1 MKNVYQDYNNNELL
15 NLYFTLIKRD
25 GFDFNI
31 SNKILNNIDEKQR
44 KVFFKFLEK
53 HYKESLELN
62 NMFHNIKDIFE
73 IKENYI
79 NFDSILKKLY
89 ITNIK
94 IFDNEKIKLL
104 KINNNK
110 NSIFTEDFLKF
121 IKDNINNDS
130 RYLYYLSN
138 TEKYIKKTFISE
150 KKEVFIQPEI
160 YRKKNIKNYLLNSLK
175 ILYKENNEILN
186 LLNENIFNEL
196 FFKNF
201 EEQKSLQNLNFYN
214 DKFINIFIEK
224 NGNVIYND
232 FYKKSELFFNIINKD
247 EINNTKTIIEDMII
261 NNILNLKKDD
271 INLLLQI
278 NKIKLDYFNKQKEI
292 TLSFIKDVIENFIE
306 NKTSNL
312 KQTKEYI
319 KICLKTFEN
328 SNNDINNIY
337 FSDKD
342 KENFINDN
350 NNKLNSLSFLSL
362 FYNNV
367 KEKEL
372 ELKQKEKRND
382 NLIIIDFS

>member
-1 MKNVYQDYNNNELL
+1 MKNIYQDYNNNELL

-175 ILYKENNEILN
+175 ILYKEDNEISN